1 MLTRVKFLKTS
12 IALLMKTAILC
23 MTMNTALQVRK
34 MRTALMC
41 ILPRMVQLIIG
52 HRQYRGIKTETSSI
66 PSAKLSIKK
75 YLQNQ
80 IYVLILN

>member
-1 MLTRVKFLKTS
+1 MLTRAKFLKTS
-12 IALLMKTAILC
+12 IAFLMNTAILC
-23 MTMNTALQVRK
+23 MTMNTVLQVRK
-34 MRTALMC
+34 MRTVLMC

-66 PSAKLSIKK
+66 PSAKLLIKK

-80 IYVLILN
+80 IHVFILN